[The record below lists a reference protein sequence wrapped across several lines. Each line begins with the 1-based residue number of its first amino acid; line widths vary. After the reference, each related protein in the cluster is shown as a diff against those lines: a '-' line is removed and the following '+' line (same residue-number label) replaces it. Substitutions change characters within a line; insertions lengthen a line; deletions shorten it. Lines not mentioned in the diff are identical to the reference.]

1 MIHGKRVV
9 VVMPAYFAEETL
21 AETLQAVPM
30 DVVDRVLLVD
40 DASTDAT
47 AEIARGLGILAA
59 VHPENR
65 GYGGN
70 QKTCYT
76 AALDDGA
83 DVVVM
88 VHPDNQYDPGLVPA
102 MASMI
107 ALARYDIVL
116 GSRMHGRG
124 PLDGG
129 MPRYKYAANRLLTAT
144 ENRITGRRLSEYH
157 TGLRA
162 YSRAALEAIPWQRN
176 SDDFI
181 FDNQLLLQAIH
192 LDLDIGELSCPARYF
207 PEASSISLRRSVV
220 YGLGVLRTMGVW
232 RLHRAGLVSS
242 PLFEQADGV

>member
-9 VVMPAYFAEETL
+9 VVMPAYFAEQTL
-21 AETLQAVPM
+21 EQTVAAVPM
-30 DVVDRVLLVD
+30 DVVDRILVVD
-40 DASTDAT
+40 DGSTDAT
-47 AEIARGLGILAA
+47 TEIARRLNILAA

-70 QKTCYT
+70 QKTCY
-76 AALDDGA
+76 AEALLDGA
-83 DVVVM
+83 DVIVM

-107 ALARYDIVL
+107 ALGRFDIVL

-124 PLDGG
+124 PLQGG
-129 MPRYKYAANRLLTAT
+129 MPRIKYAANRLLTVA
-144 ENRITGRRLSEYH
+144 ENRLTGRRLSEYH

-162 YSRAALEAIPWQRN
+162 YSRSALERIPWQRN

-181 FDNQLLLQAIH
+181 FDNQLLVQAIH

-207 PEASSISLRRSVV
+207 PEASSISLQRSVL

-232 RLHRAGLVSS
+232 RLHRAGLWRSE
-242 PLFEQADGV
+242 LFED

>member
-9 VVMPAYFAEETL
+9 VVMPAYFAAKTL
-21 AETLQAVPM
+21 EQTVAAVPM
-30 DVVDRVLLVD
+30 DVVDRILVVD
-40 DASTDAT
+40 DASTDET
-47 AEIARGLGILAA
+47 AAIARQLGLLAA
-59 VHPENR
+59 VHPQNL

-70 QKTCYT
+70 QKTCYA
-76 AALDDGA
+76 AALVDGA

-107 ALARYDIVL
+107 ALGRYDIVL

-129 MPRYKYAANRLLTAT
+129 MPQYKYAANRALTAV
-144 ENRITGRRLSEYH
+144 ENCITGRRLSEYH

-162 YSRAALEAIPWQRN
+162 YSRAALEAIPWSRN
-176 SDDFI
+176 SDDFV
-181 FDNQLLLQAIH
+181 FDNQLLVQAIH

-207 PEASSISLRRSVV
+207 PEASSISLKRSVV
-220 YGLGVLRTMGVW
+220 YGLGVLRTMGAW
-232 RLHRAGLVSS
+232 RLHRAGFRRDD
-242 PLFEQADGV
+242 LFEP

>member
-9 VVMPAYFAEETL
+9 VMPAYFAAQTL
-21 AETLQAVPM
+21 ARTVADVPM
-30 DVVDRVLLVD
+30 DVVDRILLVD
-40 DASTDAT
+40 DASTDDT
-47 AEIARGLGILAA
+47 AAIAHELGILVA
-59 VHPENR
+59 VHPLNR

-70 QKTCYT
+70 QKTCYE
-76 AALDDGA
+76 AALQDGA
-83 DVVVM
+83 DVIVM
-88 VHPDNQYDPGLVPA
+88 VHPDSQYDPGLVPA

-107 ALARYDIVL
+107 ALGRYDIVL

-129 MPRYKYAANRLLTAT
+129 MPRYKYAANRLLTVA

-162 YSRAALEAIPWQRN
+162 YSRDALTRIPWRRN
-176 SDDFI
+176 SDDFL

-207 PEASSISLRRSVV
+207 PEASSISLQRSVV
-220 YGLGVLRTMGVW
+220 YGLGVLRTMGAW
-232 RLHRAGLVSS
+232 RLHRAGLLRCA
-242 PLFEQADGV
+242 LFEPEPP